1 MLAGAVRLFYTSP
14 VISTGIDDYQRT
26 LREVFGYPDFRSG
39 QAEVLSRLTD
49 RDVMAVM
56 PTGSG
61 KSLCYVLPAISRGR
75 TVVVS
80 PLIALMRDQVQSLKA
95 VGVRANFINSSLSR
109 SAQNANYLDFIEGR
123 ADLLYV
129 APERFANARFVEGL
143 RQAGVKLLA
152 IDEAHC
158 VSEWGHDFR
167 PDYLTLG
174 AVREALGRPRTLALT
189 ATAEPRVQDDTLAR
203 LGIPNAALVVT
214 SVDRPNLRLSV
225 EHLPDL
231 DRRRDRVIEL
241 LTERK
246 GQSGIV
252 YARTRRMAEDLAEAL
267 SGADIPAEPYHAGLE
282 MSRRDSVHRRFT
294 VDEAPVIVATNA
306 FGMGIDKPDVRFVVH
321 FNMPGRVEAYY
332 QQAGRAGRDG
342 ESADCIL
349 LYGGHDIA
357 AQRQFI
363 ERGHP
368 DEADVRETWVSL
380 VAAHSAG
387 PEDLDWTDRI
397 DRNSDGFAATIAA
410 FRASG
415 LVDTGS
421 LRLLSTDPDAPIDIA
436 TIVTHRRHAEDRL
449 SQMVEYVES
458 TGCRRA
464 MILRYFGERP
474 ALSCTAC
481 DSCLG
486 ERQETGAEYPSDLYD
501 ALLKLREKIARKT
514 SRAPY
519 QVLESRTVRELAT
532 HRPHDLDE
540 LLETWG
546 IGEVKTDWFG
556 ERLVRAIQIWEEKNP
571 DAPERQRRRAQRS
584 FSTALLPEPV
594 VDDADPLYNQ
604 LRAWRSD
611 RARRDG
617 VPAYMV
623 FSDRTLKAL
632 VASQPDNRD
641 SLMRVKGVGPA
652 KIETFGPDVLRLL
665 RGSPLGAASL

>member
-1 MLAGAVRLFYTSP
+1 M
-14 VISTGIDDYQRT
+14 ISTGIDDYRRT
-26 LREVFGYPDFRSG
+26 LKDVFGYPDFRPG

-61 KSLCYVLPAISRGR
+61 KTLCYVLPAISKGR

-95 VGVRANFINSSLSR
+95 AGVRANFINSSLSR

-143 RQAGVKLLA
+143 RKAGVKLLA

-189 ATAEPRVQDDTLAR
+189 ATAEPRVQDDTLVR
-203 LGIPNAALVVT
+203 LAIPNAARVVT

-225 EHLPDL
+225 EHLPEL
-231 DRRRDRVIEL
+231 ERRRDRLIEL
-241 LTERK
+241 VTERK
-246 GQSGIV
+246 GLSGIV
-252 YARTRRMAEDLAEAL
+252 YARTRRSVEELAEAL
-267 SGADIPAEPYHAGLE
+267 SGVGIAAEPYHAGLD
-282 MSRRDSVHRRFT
+282 MSRRDEVQQRFT

-387 PEDLDWTDRI
+387 PSDIDWTERI
-397 DRNSDGFAATIAA
+397 DRNSDGFAAAIAA
-410 FRASG
+410 LRASG
-415 LVDTGS
+415 LVDSGS
-421 LRLLSTDPDAPIDIA
+421 LRLLSNDANAPIDMT
-436 TIVTHRRHAEDRL
+436 TIREHLRHAEDRL
-449 SQMVEYVES
+449 SQMVEYAES
-458 TGCRRA
+458 TSCRRA

-474 ALSCTAC
+474 ATSCSAC
-481 DSCLG
+481 DNCLG
-486 ERQETGAEYPSDLYD
+486 ERRETETEYPPDLYEN
-501 ALLKLREKIARKT
+501 LLKLREKIARKT

-532 HRPHDLDE
+532 HRPHDRVE
-540 LLETWG
+540 LMETWG
-546 IGEVKTDWFG
+546 IGEVKADWFG
-556 ERLVRAIQIWEEKNP
+556 ERLVRAIRVWEDKNP
-571 DAPERQRRRAQRS
+571 DAPERERRRSQRS
-584 FSTALLPEPV
+584 FASALAPAPV
-594 VDDADPLYNQ
+594 IDDDPLYNE
-604 LRAWRSD
+604 LRAWRSE
-611 RARRDG
+611 RAKLDG

-623 FSDRTLKAL
+623 FSDRTLKELVSAL
-632 VASQPDNRD
+632 PDSRD
-641 SLMRVKGVGPA
+641 SLMQVRGVGPA
-652 KIETFGPDVLRLL
+652 KIETFGPDVLRLIK
-665 RGSPLGAASL
+665 SQAVSASFVRASSR

>member
-1 MLAGAVRLFYTSP
+1 M
-14 VISTGIDDYQRT
+14 ISTGLDNYRRT
-26 LREVFGYPDFRSG
+26 LKEVFGYPDFRTG
-39 QAEVLSRLTD
+39 QEEVLTRLTD

-56 PTGSG
+56 PTGLG
-61 KSLCYVLPAISRGR
+61 KSLCYVLPAINRGR

-95 VGVRANFINSSLSR
+95 VGVRATFINSSLTR

-123 ADLLYV
+123 IDLLYV
-129 APERFANARFVEGL
+129 APERFANSRFVAGL
-143 RQAGVKLLA
+143 RKAGVKLLA

-158 VSEWGHDFR
+158 LSEWGHDFR

-189 ATAEPRVQDDTLAR
+189 ATAEPRVQDDILAR
-203 LGIPNAALVVT
+203 LGIPNAARVVT

-231 DRRRDRVIEL
+231 DRRHARLIEL

-246 GQSGIV
+246 GLSGIV
-252 YARTRRMAEDLAEAL
+252 YARTRRMVEELAETL
-267 SGADIPAEPYHAGLE
+267 TDSGIPAEAYHAGLA
-282 MSRRDSVHRRFT
+282 MDRRDDVQRRFSI
-294 VDEAPVIVATNA
+294 DEAPVIVATNA

-342 ESADCIL
+342 EPADCIL

-363 ERGHP
+363 ERAHP

-380 VAAHSAG
+380 VAAQAAG
-387 PEDLDWTDRI
+387 PDGLNWTEKL

-410 FRASG
+410 LRASG
-415 LVDTGS
+415 LMDSGS
-421 LRLLSTDPDAPIDIA
+421 FQLLSGKPDASIDMA
-436 TIVTHRRHAEDRL
+436 TTIEHRRHAEDRL
-449 SQMVEYVES
+449 AQMVEYAES
-458 TGCRRA
+458 VGCRREI
-464 MILRYFGERP
+464 ILRYFGEQP
-474 ALSCTAC
+474 AASCHAC

-486 ERQETGAEYPSDLYD
+486 ERQEAEVEYPPELYD

-519 QVLESRTVRELAT
+519 QVLESKTVQELAT
-532 HRPHDLDE
+532 YRPHDRDE
-540 LLETWG
+540 LMETWG
-546 IGEVKTDWFG
+546 IGEVKADWFG
-556 ERLVRAIQIWEEKNP
+556 ERLVRAILVWEDENP
-571 DAPERQRRRAQRS
+571 DAPERERRRSQR
-584 FSTALLPEPV
+584 FSSPNLGPEPV
-594 VDDADPLYNQ
+594 VEDSDPIYNQ
-604 LRAWRSD
+604 LRVWRSE
-611 RARRDG
+611 RAKSDG

-623 FSDRTLKAL
+623 FSDRTLKEL
-632 VASQPDNRD
+632 VAAQPDSREA
-641 SLMRVKGVGPA
+641 LMRVRGVGPA
-652 KIETFGPDVLRLL
+652 KIDTFGPDVLRLL
-665 RGSPLGAASL
+665 KAAPLGAASL

>member
-1 MLAGAVRLFYTSP
+1 
-14 VISTGIDDYQRT
+14 VISTGIDDYRRT
-26 LREVFGYPDFRSG
+26 LKEVFGYPDFRSG

-61 KSLCYVLPAISRGR
+61 KTLCYVLPAISKGR
-75 TVVVS
+75 TLVVS

-129 APERFANARFVEGL
+129 APERLTNARFVEGL
-143 RQAGVKLLA
+143 RKAGVKLLA

-203 LGIPNAALVVT
+203 LGIPNAARVVT

-225 EHLPDL
+225 EHLSDL
-231 DRRRDRVIEL
+231 DRRRDRLIEL

-246 GQSGIV
+246 GLSGIV
-252 YARTRRMAEDLAEAL
+252 YARTRRSVEELAEAL
-267 SGADIPAEPYHAGLE
+267 SGVGIAAEPYHAGLD
-282 MSRRDSVHRRFT
+282 MSRRDEVQQRFT

-349 LYGGHDIA
+349 LYGGHDIS

-363 ERGHP
+363 ERAHP

-380 VAAHSAG
+380 VAAHAAS
-387 PEDLDWTDRI
+387 PSDLSWTERLN
-397 DRNSDGFAATIAA
+397 RNSDGFAAAIAA
-410 FRASG
+410 LRASG

-421 LRLLSTDPDAPIDIA
+421 LRLLSTDAAAPIDIGS
-436 TIVTHRRHAEDRL
+436 INEHRRHAEDRL
-449 SQMVEYVES
+449 SQMVEYAES
-458 TGCRRA
+458 TSCRRA
-464 MILRYFGERP
+464 MILRYFGESP
-474 ALSCTAC
+474 ATSCSAC

-486 ERQETGAEYPSDLYD
+486 ERREAEVEYPPDLYD
-501 ALLKLREKIARKT
+501 ALLKLRERIARKT

-532 HRPHDLDE
+532 HRPHDRDE
-540 LLETWG
+540 LLQTWG
-546 IGEVKTDWFG
+546 IGEVKADWFG
-556 ERLVRAIQIWEEKNP
+556 ERLVRAIRVWEDKNP
-571 DAPERQRRRAQRS
+571 DAPERERRRSQRS
-584 FSTALLPEPV
+584 FSPALIPEPV
-594 VDDADPLYNQ
+594 VDDDDPLYNE
-604 LRAWRSD
+604 LRAWRTE
-611 RARRDG
+611 RAKRDG

-632 VASQPDNRD
+632 VSAQPDSRA
-641 SLMRVKGVGPA
+641 SLMQVKGVGPA
-652 KIETFGPDVLRLL
+652 KIETFGPDVLRLIKGKA
-665 RGSPLGAASL
+665 RSAVTP